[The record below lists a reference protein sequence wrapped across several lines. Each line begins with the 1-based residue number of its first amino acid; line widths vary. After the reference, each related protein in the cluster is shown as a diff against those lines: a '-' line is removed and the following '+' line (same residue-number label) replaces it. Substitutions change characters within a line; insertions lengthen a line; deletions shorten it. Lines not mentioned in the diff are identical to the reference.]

1 MDKNTKPV
9 ISVIMGVYNGERF
22 LAEAVESILS
32 QSYGDFEFIICND
45 CSTDAS
51 AEMLRAYAAA
61 DSRIVLLENERNMGL
76 AATLN
81 RCLAVAKGE
90 FIARM
95 DCDDRALP
103 ERFTSQVQWMQQH
116 PETDVLGT
124 GAEYMDDNSLVY
136 GRTSW
141 DTVRVFT
148 TADVVRG
155 SCVMHPTVMMRAET
169 LRRVDGY
176 TVNQLTSR
184 AEDYDLWCKI
194 MSDGGTIAVLP
205 QILFRYREDQSNIV
219 RRKYKYRI
227 QEARLKCR
235 WIRQIGRAAD
245 LFYAVKPLLVGLL
258 PLGLYKK
265 LHRKRIVGT
274 TGKNRG

>member
-1 MDKNTKPV
+1 MQTERTPSV
-9 ISVIMGVYNGERF
+9 SVIMGVYNGERF

-32 QSYGDFEFIICND
+32 QSYGDFELIICND

-81 RCLAVAKGE
+81 HCLDVVRGE

-95 DCDDRALP
+95 DCDDRSLP
-103 ERFTSQVQWMQQH
+103 ERFASQVQWMQQH

-169 LRRVDGY
+169 LRRVGGY
-176 TVNQLTSR
+176 TVNALTTR

-194 MSDGGTIAVLP
+194 ASGGGVIAALP
-205 QILFRYREDQSNIV
+205 QRLFQYREDQSNIV

-227 QEARLKCR
+227 QEARLKCH
-235 WIRQIGRAAD
+235 WIKRIGRPAD
-245 LFYAVKPLLVGLL
+245 LVYAMKPLVVGLL
-258 PLGLYKK
+258 PLGIYKR
-265 LHRKRIVGT
+265 LHRKHIAGM
-274 TGKNRG
+274 

>member
-1 MDKNTKPV
+1 MEKNTQPV

-22 LAEAVESILS
+22 LSEAVESVLN

-51 AEMLRAYAAA
+51 AEILKAYAAV
-61 DSRIVLLENERNMGL
+61 DRRIVLLKNERNMGL

-81 RCLAVAKGE
+81 RCLAVARGE

-103 ERFTSQVQWMQQH
+103 KRFALQKQWLEQH
-116 PETDVLGT
+116 PEADVLGT
-124 GAEYMDDNSLVY
+124 GAEYIDDSGLVY
-136 GRTSW
+136 GRTPW
-141 DTVRVFT
+141 NAVRVFSVT
-148 TADVVRG
+148 DVVRG
-155 SCVMHPTVMMRAET
+155 SCVMHPTVMMRAEA
-169 LRRVDGY
+169 LRRVGGY
-176 TVNQLTSR
+176 TVNSLTTR

-194 MSDGGTIAVLP
+194 VRDGGTITVLP

-227 QEARLKCR
+227 QEAKLKYR
-235 WIRQIGRAAD
+235 WIRQIGRTAD

-265 LHRKRIVGT
+265 LHKKSIIGT
-274 TGKNRG
+274 TAKTGG

>member
-1 MDKNTKPV
+1 MEKNTKPV

-51 AEMLRAYAAA
+51 AEMLKAYAAA
-61 DSRIVLLENERNMGL
+61 DGRIVLLENEQNRGL

-81 RCLAVAKGE
+81 RCIAVAKGE

-103 ERFTSQVQWMQQH
+103 ERFAVQIQWLEQH
-116 PETDVLGT
+116 PEADVLGT
-124 GAEYMDDNSLVY
+124 AVEYMDDNGDVY
-136 GRTSW
+136 GAMSL
-141 DTVRVFT
+141 DSLCVRSVT
-148 TADVVRG
+148 EVVRG
-155 SCVMHPTVMMRAET
+155 SCVIHPTVMMRAEA
-169 LRRVDGY
+169 LRRVGGY
-176 TVNQLTSR
+176 TVNSLTTR

-194 MSDGGTIAVLP
+194 VRDGGTIAVLP

-227 QEARLKCR
+227 QEAKLKYR
-235 WIRQIGRAAD
+235 WIRQIGRTAD

-265 LHRKRIVGT
+265 LHKKSIIGT
-274 TGKNRG
+274 TAKTGG

>member
-1 MDKNTKPV
+1 MEKNTRPV

-22 LAEAVESILS
+22 LAEAVESILK

-45 CSTDAS
+45 CSMDAS
-51 AEMLRAYAAA
+51 AEMLRSYAAA

-81 RCLAVAKGE
+81 RCLAVAQGE

-103 ERFTSQVQWMQQH
+103 ERFAVQTQWLRQH
-116 PETDVLGT
+116 TDVDVLGS
-124 GAEYMDDNSLVY
+124 AVEYMDDNGDVY
-136 GRTSW
+136 GAMSM
-141 DTVRVFT
+141 DSLCVRSVT
-148 TADVVRG
+148 EVVRG
-155 SCVMHPTVMMRAET
+155 SCVIHPTVMMRAET
-169 LRRVDGY
+169 LRRVGGY
-176 TVNQLTSR
+176 TVNSLTTR

-194 MSDGGTIAVLP
+194 AGGGGMIAVLP
-205 QILFRYREDQSNIV
+205 QTLLQYREDQSNIV
-219 RRKYKYRI
+219 RRKYKYRV
-227 QEARLKCR
+227 QEARLKYR
-235 WIRQIGRAAD
+235 WIRQIGRTAD

-258 PLGLYKK
+258 PLGIYKK
-265 LHRKRIVGT
+265 LHKKSIVGT